1 MTVVSAAR
9 RVRLLFVCAAATLS
23 AATAAAA
30 VYPEKPV
37 RLVVGYSPGG
47 GSDLITR
54 IVGRALSDRWRQPV
68 VVDNRVGADGSIAA
82 SYVAGA
88 PPDGYTLIMVTNS
101 HTMPPIGYTLNYD
114 PLKSFT
120 PVSLV
125 DDKPM
130 VLLINPS
137 LAVNSVK
144 DLIALARAKPGQ
156 LHYGTDGPATDP
168 AFFMALFME
177 QARIKMTNVN
187 YKGGGQSQI
196 AVVSG
201 EIQLVFGTLSAA
213 MELVKAGKLKAL
225 AVTTNTRS
233 EAVPDVPTLAEA
245 ANLPTFN
252 ESAWNGILA
261 PARTPR
267 ALVQK
272 IRDDVVEIMKSPDM
286 RRALSVQGIRPI
298 ASTPDQF
305 ATHLA
310 DELAKH
316 KEFFKKLDA
325 K

>member
-1 MTVVSAAR
+1 MVSAAR
-9 RVRLLFVCAAATLS
+9 WVWLLFVCAAAMLS
-23 AATAAAA
+23 AATAPAA

-54 IVGRALSDRWRQPV
+54 IVGKALSDRWRQPV

-88 PPDGYTLIMVTNS
+88 QPDGYTLIMVTNS

-130 VLLINPS
+130 VLLVNPS

-144 DLIALARAKPGQ
+144 DLIALAKAKPGQ

-177 QARIKMTNVN
+177 QARISMTNVN

-267 ALVQK
+267 ALVEK

-286 RRALSVQGIRPI
+286 RRTLSVQGIRPI
-298 ASTPDQF
+298 AGTPDEF
-305 ATHLA
+305 AAHLA

-316 KEFFKKLDA
+316 KAFFKKLDA